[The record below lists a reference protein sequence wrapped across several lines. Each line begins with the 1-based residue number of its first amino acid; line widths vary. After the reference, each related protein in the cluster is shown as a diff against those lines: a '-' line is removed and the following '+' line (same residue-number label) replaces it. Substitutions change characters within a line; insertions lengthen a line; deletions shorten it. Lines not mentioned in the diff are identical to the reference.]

1 MSDTLRPHELQNA
14 RLPCPSLSPGVC
26 SNSCPLS
33 QCYHPTV
40 SSSVTPFSSCSQ
52 SFSASGSF
60 PMSQLFTLDD
70 QSTGASASASVLPMN
85 IQGWYSLGLIGLISL
100 QSKRLWRVFSNT
112 TIQKHQFYGSQPS
125 LWSNSYICTWLLE
138 KSIGLTIGTFVGKV
152 VSLLFN
158 MLSRFF
164 IAFIPS
170 SKYLLILWLQSLST
184 VILKPNKIKSFTV
197 CNFSPSVC
205 HYVMGPDAMVLIFW
219 KLSFWAS
226 FYILLFHLHEET
238 L

>member
-1 MSDTLRPHELQNA
+1 
-14 RLPCPSLSPGVC
+14 
-26 SNSCPLS
+26 
-33 QCYHPTV
+33 
-40 SSSVTPFSSCSQ
+40 
-52 SFSASGSF
+52 
-60 PMSQLFTLDD
+60 
-70 QSTGASASASVLPMN
+70 MN